1 MCKVG
6 ETLNAIND
14 KYISSA
20 QVNLMDVSCT
30 LDLGLI
36 TDLWAQTDRQTDG
49 QTDEPRGN
57 SAMTRC

>member
-1 MCKVG
+1 
-6 ETLNAIND
+6 
-14 KYISSA
+14 
-20 QVNLMDVSCT
+20 MDVSCT

-57 SAMTRC
+57 SAMTRSMKLNASHAKNCPKIKTYN